1 MIEEGIELQHQ
12 AMRLFLQSPDTIA
25 QRVHGVFD
33 RIDALGHIPPRK
45 GLIALGSFFI

>member
-12 AMRLFLQSPDTIA
+12 AMRLFLQSPDAVT
-25 QRVHGVFD
+25 QRVHRVLD
-33 RIDALGHIPPRK
+33 RIDALCHIPLRK